1 MRQKIIL
8 IVFVWASLTCSW
20 GEASHGVVAGA
31 IQRIPSRSPTGAAAA
46 VRVADG
52 TWVFTGQVF
61 ARHAA
66 SAVRSEAEAALTA
79 LDEVVARSGS
89 DLTRAVRLCAYVA
102 DDRSVAEVEAAV
114 ARRFAAMPVAFTL
127 VRTPLT
133 QAGARVALRGSRGV
147 SDEGIGGGSDAI
159 RGGHHAGRRADF
171 YLGSGAQRG
180 RHAVV
185 GAAYD
190 GRATPQFDA
199 SRAQRGAPRWW
210 TCLPYPRS
218 R

>member
-66 SAVRSEAEAALTA
+66 SAVRSEAQAALTA

-102 DDRSVAEVEAAV
+102 DDRSVADVEAAV
-114 ARRFAAMPVAFTL
+114 STRFAAMPLAFKL
-127 VRTPLT
+127 VQTPLA
-133 QAGARVALRGSRGV
+133 QAGARVAFEAVAV
-147 SDEGIGGGSDAI
+147 SATKGMTGEVTSSGAAI
-159 RGGHHAGRRADF
+159 MQAGENF
-171 YLGSGAQRG
+171 YLGPGAQRG

-190 GRATPQFDA
+190 GRAAPQFDA

-218 R
+218 K